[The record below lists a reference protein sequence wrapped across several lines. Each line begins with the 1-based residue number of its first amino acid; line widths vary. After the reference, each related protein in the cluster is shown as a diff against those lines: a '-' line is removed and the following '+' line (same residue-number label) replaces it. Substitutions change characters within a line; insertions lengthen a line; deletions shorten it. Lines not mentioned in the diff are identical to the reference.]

1 MTAQPFLIDERVRW
15 SDVDAAGIIFYGS
28 YVRFFELAE
37 TELFRAAGLTYG
49 SMFDEYDMLLPR
61 AQVHADFHYPA
72 RLDDVLQVAAYIS
85 RVGNKS
91 ITMQFDVMLLG
102 ANRLV
107 ADGHL
112 VLVSTDRTRLAS
124 RALPKTFVRRLEPFT
139 LSVDEARRQLGWA
152 RAGAGTGEGEGPA
165 R

>member
-49 SMFDEYDMLLPR
+49 LMFDEYDMLLPR
-61 AQVHADFHYPA
+61 AQVHADFHFPA
-72 RLDDVLQVAAYIS
+72 RLDDALQVAAYIS

-102 ANRLV
+102 SDRLI
-107 ADGHL
+107 AEGHL
-112 VLVSTDRTRLAS
+112 VLVTTDRTRLKS
-124 RALPKTFVRRLEPFT
+124 RALPAAFVRCLEPFT
-139 LSVDEARRQLGWA
+139 LSVDEARKQLGCVGVG
-152 RAGAGTGEGEGPA
+152 R
-165 R
+165 

>member
-49 SMFDEYDMLLPR
+49 AMFDEYDMLLPR

-72 RLDDVLQVAAYIS
+72 RLDDSLQVAAYVA

-91 ITMQFDVMLLG
+91 ITMQFDVMFLG
-102 ANRLV
+102 SDRLV

-112 VLVSTDRTRLAS
+112 VLVSTDRTRLKPC
-124 RALPKTFVRRLEPFT
+124 ALPESFIRCIEPFT
-139 LSVDEARRQLGWA
+139 LSVEEARKQLGCV
-152 RAGAGTGEGEGPA
+152 GVDK
-165 R
+165 

>member
-49 SMFDEYDMLLPR
+49 LMFDEYDMLLPR
-61 AQVHADFHYPA
+61 AQVHADFHFPA
-72 RLDDVLQVAAYIS
+72 RLDDALQVAAYIS

-91 ITMQFDVMLLG
+91 ITMKFDVVLLG
-102 ANRLV
+102 SDRLI
-107 ADGHL
+107 AEGRL
-112 VLVSTDRTRLAS
+112 VLVTTDRTRLKS
-124 RALPKTFVRRLEPFT
+124 RALPEAFVRCLEPFT
-139 LSVDEARRQLGWA
+139 LSVDEARKQLGCVGVG
-152 RAGAGTGEGEGPA
+152 R
-165 R
+165 

>member
-1 MTAQPFLIDERVRW
+1 MTAQPFRIDERVRW

-49 SMFDEYDMLLPR
+49 SIFDEYDMLLPR
-61 AQVHADFHYPA
+61 ALVHAEFHHPA
-72 RLDDVLQVAAYIS
+72 RLDDVLQVAAYVS

-102 ANRLV
+102 ADRLT
-107 ADGHL
+107 AEGHL
-112 VLVSTDRTRLAS
+112 VLVSTDRARLES
-124 RALPKTFVRRLEPFT
+124 RVLPETFVRHLEPFT
-139 LSVDEARRQLGWA
+139 LSIDEARRQLGWVGSD
-152 RAGAGTGEGEGPA
+152 R
-165 R
+165 

>member
-1 MTAQPFLIDERVRW
+1 MTAQPFRIDERVRW

-49 SMFDEYDMLLPR
+49 SIFDEYDMLLPR
-61 AQVHADFHYPA
+61 ALVHAEFHYPA
-72 RLDDVLQVAAYIS
+72 RLDDVLQVAAYVS

-102 ANRLV
+102 ADRLT
-107 ADGHL
+107 AEGHL
-112 VLVSTDRTRLAS
+112 VLVSTDRERLKS
-124 RALPKTFVRRLEPFT
+124 RVLPETIVHHLEPFT
-139 LSVDEARRQLGWA
+139 LSVDEARRQLGWVG
-152 RAGAGTGEGEGPA
+152 AGAD

>member
-1 MTAQPFLIDERVRW
+1 
-15 SDVDAAGIIFYGS
+15 
-28 YVRFFELAE
+28 
-37 TELFRAAGLTYG
+37 
-49 SMFDEYDMLLPR
+49 
-61 AQVHADFHYPA
+61 VHADFHYPA

-124 RALPKTFVRRLEPFT
+124 RVLPKTFVSRLEPFT

-152 RAGAGTGEGEGPA
+152 GAGTGTGEGEGPD

>member
-49 SMFDEYDMLLPR
+49 SIFNEYDMLLPR

-72 RLDDVLQVAAYIS
+72 RLDDALQVAAYVA
-85 RVGNKS
+85 RVGTKS
-91 ITMQFDVMLLG
+91 ITMQFDVMLPGLE
-102 ANRLV
+102 RLV

-112 VLVSTDRTRLAS
+112 VLVSTDRTRLKPCV
-124 RALPKTFVRRLEPFT
+124 LPESFVRSIEPFT
-139 LSVDEARRQLGWA
+139 LSVDEARRQLGCIGVD
-152 RAGAGTGEGEGPA
+152 R
-165 R
+165 

>member
-1 MTAQPFLIDERVRW
+1 MNAQPFLIDERVRW

-61 AQVHADFHYPA
+61 AQVHAEFHYPA
-72 RLDDVLQVAAYIS
+72 RLDDSLQVAAYVS

-91 ITMQFDVMLLG
+91 ITLEFDVMLLG
-102 ANRLV
+102 SDRLI
-107 ADGHL
+107 AEGRL
-112 VLVSTDRTRLAS
+112 VLVSTDRARLAS
-124 RALPKTFVRRLEPFT
+124 RALPEAFVRRLEPFT
-139 LSVDEARRQLGWA
+139 LSVDEARRQLGC
-152 RAGAGTGEGEGPA
+152 TGEDG
-165 R
+165 

>member
-49 SMFDEYDMLLPR
+49 LMFDEYDMLLPR

-72 RLDDVLQVAAYIS
+72 RLDDALQVAAYIS

-102 ANRLV
+102 SDRLV
-107 ADGHL
+107 AEGHL
-112 VLVSTDRTRLAS
+112 VLVTTDRTRLAS
-124 RALPKTFVRRLEPFT
+124 RALPEAFVRCLEPFT
-139 LSVDEARRQLGWA
+139 LSVDEARKQLGCVGVG
-152 RAGAGTGEGEGPA
+152 R
-165 R
+165 

>member
-49 SMFDEYDMLLPR
+49 LIFDQYDMLLPR

-72 RLDDVLQVAAYIS
+72 RLDDALQVAAYVS
-85 RVGNKS
+85 RVGTKS
-91 ITMQFDVMLLG
+91 ITMQFDVMILG
-102 ANRLV
+102 SDRLI
-107 ADGHL
+107 AEGHL

-124 RALPKTFVRRLEPFT
+124 RALPDGFVSHLEPFT
-139 LSVDEARRQLGWA
+139 LSVDEARQQLGCT
-152 RAGAGTGEGEGPA
+152 GAG

>member
-49 SMFDEYDMLLPR
+49 LMFDEYDMLLPR
-61 AQVHADFHYPA
+61 AQVHADFHFPA
-72 RLDDVLQVAAYIS
+72 RLDDALQVAAYIS

-102 ANRLV
+102 SDRLI
-107 ADGHL
+107 AEGRL
-112 VLVSTDRTRLAS
+112 VLVTTDRTRLKS
-124 RALPKTFVRRLEPFT
+124 RALPEAFVHCLEPFT
-139 LSVDEARRQLGWA
+139 LSVDEARKQLGCVGVG
-152 RAGAGTGEGEGPA
+152 R
-165 R
+165 

>member
-1 MTAQPFLIDERVRW
+1 MTAKPFLVDERVRW

-72 RLDDVLQVAAYIS
+72 RLDDALQVAAYVS
-85 RVGNKS
+85 RVGTKS

-102 ANRLV
+102 SERLV

-112 VLVSTDRTRLAS
+112 VLVSTDRTRLKPCV
-124 RALPKTFVRRLEPFT
+124 LPESFVRSIEPFT
-139 LSVDEARRQLGWA
+139 LSVDEARKQLGCIGVD
-152 RAGAGTGEGEGPA
+152 R
-165 R
+165 